1 MQDAFIY
8 FLIIGAATTLG
19 VLSVVSV
26 FYFLYQKVKARQQR
40 PIEIS
45 RNKRRA

>member
-26 FYFLYQKVKARQQR
+26 FYFLYQKVKARRQ